1 MYKYLQILQKK
12 RFFNKQDVIG
22 ITGNV
27 RTAESV
33 LATYQKKGVICRVR
47 RDLYCAANVATGL
60 PDVSKYEVAS
70 AINDDSSVAYHAA
83 LEFYGLNHQLWNEV
97 RVITSTPFRTFYFDG
112 ATFKAQ
118 LSNQKAGIVEPILG
132 GGVKVTSLERTV
144 IDCIA
149 NSDRAGGYEEVM
161 HCFEALTAL
170 YETKLIEMLEV
181 YNKPI
186 IWKKVGCV
194 LEMINDQIELSSSF
208 FETCLKNIDSSVN
221 YLTNPRECKQYV
233 SKWKLY
239 IPKTDSYPY
248 IDELI

>member
-12 RFFNKQDVIG
+12 RLFNKQDVIEL
-22 ITGNV
+22 TKNV

-33 LATYQKKGVICRVR
+33 LAVYQKKGVICKVR
-47 RDLYCAANVATGL
+47 RDLYCAANIATGL

-70 AINDDSSVAYHAA
+70 AISKDSCVAYHAA
-83 LEFYGLNHQLWNEV
+83 LEFYGLNHQLWYEV
-97 RVITSTPFRTFYFDG
+97 RVLTSTPFRTFEFDG
-112 ATFKAQ
+112 ITFKSH
-118 LSNQKAGIVEPILG
+118 LSDQKAGVEEPVFG

-144 IDCIA
+144 IDCI
-149 NSDRAGGYEEVM
+149 SHLDRAGGYEEVL
-161 HCFEALTAL
+161 HCFEAMTAL

-194 LEMINDQIELSSSF
+194 LEMINDQLELSANF
-208 FETCLKNIDSSVN
+208 FEKCLENIDDSVN
-221 YLTNPRECKQYV
+221 YLTNSRECKQYV

-239 IPKTDSYPY
+239 IPKTDTYPY